1 MTTDPGLPEAD
12 PADVAEQQADLE
24 PPTDDEGLAV
34 EPDESPLE
42 ANQADIAEQ
51 RIEVPGIEDDL
62 DED

>member
-12 PADVAEQQADLE
+12 PADIAEQQEDVE
-24 PPTDDEGLAV
+24 PPTDDEEQGV
-34 EPDESPLE
+34 EPDEPPWE
-42 ANQADIAEQ
+42 ADEADVAEQ